1 MNNYFYDRLMAW
13 EANMDI
19 QPVSNHYKAVAY
31 ISTYLSKSE
40 NECSVAMKQAA
51 IDVFEKQLND
61 YTKLSR
67 LQMLTLIKGN

>member
-19 QPVSNHYKAVAY
+19 QPVFNHYKAVAY
-31 ISTYLSKSE
+31 ISTYLPKSE

>member
-1 MNNYFYDRLMAW
+1 
-13 EANMDI
+13 MDI
-19 QPVSNHYKAVAY
+19 QPVFNHYKAVAY

-40 NECSVAMKQAA
+40 KECSVAMKQAA

>member
-1 MNNYFYDRLMAW
+1 
-13 EANMDI
+13 MDI
-19 QPVSNHYKAVAY
+19 QPVFNHYKAVAY

>member
-1 MNNYFYDRLMAW
+1 MNNYFYDKLMAW

-19 QPVSNHYKAVAY
+19 QPVFNHYKAVAY